1 MNFHLV
7 VKIAKHC
14 KTMAVCMKVKFVQ
27 LNVGLFLQRSHYP
40 CKRMAGIRFLHE
52 KAYVNGQ
59 WVDAR
64 SGKTFDVFNPS
75 NGSKIG
81 TVPDMNAGDA
91 EKAIQY
97 AQTAF
102 ESWRETTAKERS
114 VILKRWSDLCTQN
127 KDELA
132 KILTL
137 ENGKPLTEAA
147 GEVTYGTTFIEWFAE
162 EARRVYGDIIPSPVK
177 SKKILVL
184 KQPIGVCGMITPW
197 NFPNAMITR
206 KACAALAAGCTVV
219 LKPAEDTPYSALA
232 LCELAEKAGL
242 PPGVLNIV
250 TSSRANAGEV
260 GKMLCENPIVKKIS
274 FTGSTA
280 VGKILLQQS
289 ASTVK
294 KVSLELGGNA
304 PFIIFDS
311 ADLDQA
317 VNGTMACKFRCSGQT
332 CVCANRILVQEGIY
346 SKYVQKL
353 AEVMARDLRVGDGF
367 TAGITQ
373 GPLINEKAVEKVDE
387 HVKDAVKKGAKV
399 VLGGERKGGNFYAP
413 TLIQDVTLDMKCAQE
428 EIFGP
433 VAAIHKFKTEEEAIK
448 IANATTSGL
457 AGYFFSQNINQ
468 VWRVAEKLEYGL
480 VGVNEGVF
488 SMPEAPF
495 GGWKESGL
503 GSEGSKYGINEYLE
517 IKYVCMG
524 GLN

>member
-1 MNFHLV
+1 MTYKLIGS
-7 VKIAKHC
+7 KL
-14 KTMAVCMKVKFVQ
+14 Q
-27 LNVGLFLQRSHYP
+27 LFIHRSNLPYYL
-40 CKRMAGIRFLHE
+40 KMTTSSSSVRFLHE

-59 WVDAR
+59 WVDAG
-64 SGKTFDVFNPS
+64 SGKKFDVFNPS
-75 NGSKIG
+75 NGDKIG
-81 TVPDMNAGDA
+81 TVPDMNAADT
-91 EKAIQY
+91 EKAIQC

-114 VILKRWSDLCTQN
+114 IILRKWSELCSSN

-132 KILTL
+132 KLLTL
-137 ENGKPLTEAA
+137 ENGKPLAEAA
-147 GEVTYGTTFIEWFAE
+147 GEVTYGTTFIDWFAE
-162 EARRVYGDIIPSPVK
+162 ESRRVYGDIIPSPVK
-177 SKKILVL
+177 SRKILVM
-184 KQPIGVCGMITPW
+184 KQPIGVAGMITPW

-242 PPGVLNIV
+242 PPGVLNVV
-250 TSSRANAGEV
+250 TCSRNNAGEV
-260 GKMLCENPIVKKIS
+260 GKMLCENPTVKKIS
-274 FTGSTA
+274 FTGSTV
-280 VGKILLQQS
+280 VGKILLKQS

-317 VNGTMACKFRCSGQT
+317 VSGTMACKFRCSGQT

-346 SKYVQKL
+346 TKYVQKL
-353 AEVMARDLRVGDGF
+353 AEVMERDLKVGDGF
-367 TAGITQ
+367 VSGTTQ
-373 GPLINEKAVEKVDE
+373 GPLINENAVNKVDD
-387 HVKDAVKKGAKV
+387 HVQDAVKRGAKL
-399 VLGGERKGGNFYAP
+399 VLGGKKKGGNFYSP
-413 TLIQDVTLDMKCAQE
+413 TLLQDVTLDMKCAQE

-433 VAAIHKFKTEEEAIK
+433 VAAVHKFKTEEEAVR

-457 AGYFFSQNINQ
+457 AGYFFSQNISQ

-488 SMPEAPF
+488 SMTEAPF

-524 GLN
+524 GL